1 MRFEAE
7 TLDDALLKLY
17 PELLSRA
24 SNVSASRGD
33 NTEILGALIEIAKP
47 RARLSRSETRGK
59 LFSSFGELLWYLT
72 RDNQLNFIERYI
84 RRYRDESEDGV
95 TVDGGYGRRL
105 FQQRGHNQIHNIIEL
120 LRERPTSRRAVI
132 QIFNAEDIATEYCE
146 IPCTTTLQFFVRE
159 ELLHLIVTM
168 RSNDA
173 YIGLPHDV
181 FCFTMLQEIVARSIN
196 REIGSYRHFVGS
208 MHLYDRDRVHAESL
222 VGEGFQSRIAMPPMP
237 AEDPWP
243 AIAVV
248 LAAEARIRVGE
259 MFDASQLGLDPY
271 WSDLIRLLQIFSS
284 HDDPKRKCGR
294 SHMASLSF
302 DTFWQARQT
311 RLANDK
317 RRLLWLGHW

>member
-7 TLDDALLKLY
+7 TLDDTLLKLY

-24 SNVSASRGD
+24 SNVAASRGD
-33 NTEILGALIEIAKP
+33 NTEILGTLIEIAKP

-72 RDNQLNFIERYI
+72 GDNQLDFIERYI
-84 RRYRDESEDGV
+84 RRYRDESEDGL
-95 TVDGGYGRRL
+95 TIHGGYGRRL
-105 FQQRGHNQIHNIIEL
+105 FQQRGHNQIQNIIEL

-132 QIFNAEDIATEYCE
+132 QLFNAEDIAAEYRE
-146 IPCTTTLQFFVRE
+146 IPCTTTLQFFVRD

-208 MHLYDRDRVHAESL
+208 MHLYDPDRAHAASL
-222 VGEGFQSRIAMPPMP
+222 IGEGFQSRVAMPPMP
-237 AEDPWP
+237 VGDPWP
-243 AIAVV
+243 AIAAV
-248 LAAEARIRVGE
+248 LAAEARIRSGE
-259 MFDASQLGLDPY
+259 MFDANQLGLDPY

-284 HDDPKRKCGR
+284 HDEPYIETLSDSMSFQRYR
-294 SHMASLSF
+294 LYIASRIERAH
-302 DTFWQARQT
+302 DA
-311 RLANDK
+311 
-317 RRLLWLGHW
+317 G